1 MDMPQR
7 MDSLMNN
14 LEPLF
19 RTPAALLALGC
30 VLFPS
35 TAPHAAQTLN
45 LLNWEEYLSEAVIER
60 WEAETG
66 VKIEQVYFDSGDK
79 RDEVLAKPDHL
90 IDIALTERISASRF
104 GQRGLLDRVD
114 EQALPN
120 LKHIPKR
127 WRDSCGAHAIPYLW
141 GTLGIAYRADRLPE
155 APESWA
161 DLLEPANRDEPH
173 IIMMEDHE
181 DILAGPLLYQQ
192 RSINTSND
200 DELKAAFRLLQA
212 QSPAVLTYEYVIT
225 SLRSQRYLDK
235 ADMALAYSGD
245 QQVLNAV
252 QGIDGEPW
260 QYMVPKE
267 GTLLWVDCLS
277 VPAKGAQKALAYRFL
292 NFLNNPKVAALNS
305 AELGVATTNAAAKAL
320 LPEAIRQDPTIYPP
334 EAVLQNSQVY
344 ETRPLEATQTRRRI
358 ISALINAHDA
368 R

>member
-14 LEPLF
+14 LKPLF
-19 RTPAALLALGC
+19 RTPAALLALAC

-35 TAPHAAQTLN
+35 TAPQAAQTLN

-127 WRDSCGAHAIPYLW
+127 WRDSCGVHAIPYLW

-155 APESWA
+155 APQSWA
-161 DLLEPANRDEPH
+161 DLLEPANRNEPH

-192 RSINTSND
+192 CSINTSD
-200 DELKAAFRLLQA
+200 TDELKAAFRLLQA

-252 QGIDGEPW
+252 EGIDGEPW

-292 NFLNNPKVAALNS
+292 NFLNNPQIAALNS
-305 AELGVATTNAAAKAL
+305 AELGVATTNVAAKAL
-320 LPEAIRQDPTIYPP
+320 LPEAIRQDPIIYPP